1 VAINIYTL
9 SADGHTLTIALAFG
23 GDSKPAAT
31 FAFDRV
37 DAL

>member
-9 SADGHTLTIALAFG
+9 SADGHTLTIALALG